1 MRDNTQVQME
11 KITFTPEGNIQE
23 KQFRLTIQYQTKIYD
38 CLVNPNV
45 FNSEF
50 VEIEDLEKVLLEA
63 EGKNADK
70 MDPNLNIYTVLEV
83 FTQPNKHLKISI
95 EFDLKIGKLKRKK
108 ETITLILPKI
118 STSFDYLQSLI
129 TKLERE
135 NDSLQAKITKM
146 DQDNAKIL
154 ESLQEKFT
162 KLEQINATQK
172 AVFDSQ
178 IQELNHKFLLT
189 KQIKY
194 GGEDVSNSDTS
205 RILLIDMN
213 QKSLFLVKKQYSG
226 SYDHCVQGLG
236 MGLQESFTFMP
247 KLDQTIYQPKYKH
260 NSREFQTFFMHYT
273 GLKQLDENTI
283 QDSFK
288 NPRRIVEIV
297 LNYIVNVRK
306 VLNIQVLET
315 GSIIRIRFLFNES
328 CPLPLSAD
336 GLKLKYRIVPDNIDN
351 FPNSWEHFKHVSK
364 FTLIKKFLLPSLA
377 TSQTFYFVEMK

>member
-1 MRDNTQVQME
+1 MRNNTQVQME

-23 KQFRLTIQYQTKIYD
+23 KQFRLTIQYQNEIYD

-118 STSFDYLQSLI
+118 STSLDYLQSLI

-226 SYDHCVQGLG
+226 TYDHH
-236 MGLQESFTFMP
+236 LQCIFRDSFTFTP
-247 KLDQTIYQPKYKH
+247 KLDQTIFQLGYKH
-260 NSREFQTFFMHYT
+260 NSPEFKSFFMHYT

-315 GSIIRIRFLFNES
+315 GSIIRIRFLFNENGS